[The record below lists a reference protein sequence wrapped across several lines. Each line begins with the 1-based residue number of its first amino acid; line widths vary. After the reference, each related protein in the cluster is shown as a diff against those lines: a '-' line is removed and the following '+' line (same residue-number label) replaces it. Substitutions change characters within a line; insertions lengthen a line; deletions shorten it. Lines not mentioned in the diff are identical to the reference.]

1 MSVSVS
7 ESSHGSDEVD
17 YYHPP
22 RYLKLYS
29 QGMESIRT
37 RYERMLT
44 AKTQMTE
51 AELRACSFNPVLN
64 AEVHPGRFT
73 EACSQPPKLYSM
85 TIERIRK
92 GIKQRQLL
100 ELQLTPRLPMTQPRP
115 RSPDDMVR
123 KQRKDSRPHPQSI
136 TVEVTKDG
144 PAGVIQFV
152 GKFVLK
158 RDSDTA
164 RIAAKF
170 AQDNRLNKIQQDR
183 LQKQLEIGKENAF
196 M

>member
-7 ESSHGSDEVD
+7 ESSHGSDEGD

-22 RYLKLYS
+22 RHLKLYS

-37 RYERMLT
+37 RYERILA
-44 AKTQMTE
+44 AKTQITE
-51 AELRACSFNPVLN
+51 AELRECSFNPILN
-64 AEVHPGRFT
+64 SQVHPRRFT

-100 ELQLTPRLPMTQPRP
+100 ELQLAPRLPMTQPRP
-115 RSPDDMVR
+115 HSLDMLR
-123 KQRKDSRPHPQSI
+123 KQRRNFRPDPQSI

-144 PAGVIQFV
+144 PGGVIQFV

-158 RDSDTA
+158 RDSNTA
-164 RIAAKF
+164 CIAAKF